1 MIIHLLVDLNISET
15 SRRIGPQMLSFP
27 PSVWPYVDSTSQ
39 EQENYMRREAHPCSP
54 PPPLHLPFSSP
65 SPDAELV
72 LEHLDIPFAAMN
84 GEAGVVKKLNHNARE
99 RDRRKKINGLYST
112 LRSLLPSADQT
123 KLSIPAT
130 VSRVLKYVP
139 ELQQQVQILAQ
150 EKEELLSRI
159 NAAQGSEDCTHQE
172 TGKGKGAIPNSAPS
186 ISTNHLSESEVAI
199 QICTTK
205 VATQNTTVD
214 FSEILLNLDYHGF
227 PLINAS
233 TFKSFG
239 GTRTTF
245 CNLHVQVER
254 SWGMECEALKEILL
268 ALYDQKGREVKFL
281 RQHENLVIM

>member
-123 KLSIPAT
+123 
-130 VSRVLKYVP
+130 
-139 ELQQQVQILAQ
+139 QVQILAQ